1 MHSLVF
7 GARSPGLQ
15 ATRCVGLLA
24 RTFMTLSLSQIA
36 AHAALPAAAAAEAH
50 LLKLVGSAE
59 ICARIDQPR
68 ATVV

>member
-1 MHSLVF
+1 
-7 GARSPGLQ
+7 
-15 ATRCVGLLA
+15 
-24 RTFMTLSLSQIA
+24 MTLSLSQIA
-36 AHAALPAAAAAEAH
+36 AHAALPAAVLPAAAAAEAH

>member
-1 MHSLVF
+1 
-7 GARSPGLQ
+7 
-15 ATRCVGLLA
+15 
-24 RTFMTLSLSQIA
+24 MTLSLSQSA